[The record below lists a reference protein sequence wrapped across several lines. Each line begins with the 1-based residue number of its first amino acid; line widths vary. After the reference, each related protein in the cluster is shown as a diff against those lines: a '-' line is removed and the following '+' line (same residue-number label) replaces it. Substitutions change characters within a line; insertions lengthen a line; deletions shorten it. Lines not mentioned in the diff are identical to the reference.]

1 MGASAYGKSLNY
13 AKKLKKIIYP
23 VKEGFELDLSF
34 FNHFQFHR
42 PNGFLPKS

>member
-34 FNHFQFHR
+34 LITFNFTDL
-42 PNGFLPKS
+42 GFLPKS